1 MNNVII
7 NAPQLNSNDDELLVL
22 DIIKK
27 MKKLKKEIKFFIRIC
42 KTSVEI
48 EVD

>member
-22 DIIKK
+22 DIFIKK
-27 MKKLKKEIKFFIRIC
+27 MKKLKKEIKFFIRN
-42 KTSVEI
+42 
-48 EVD
+48 